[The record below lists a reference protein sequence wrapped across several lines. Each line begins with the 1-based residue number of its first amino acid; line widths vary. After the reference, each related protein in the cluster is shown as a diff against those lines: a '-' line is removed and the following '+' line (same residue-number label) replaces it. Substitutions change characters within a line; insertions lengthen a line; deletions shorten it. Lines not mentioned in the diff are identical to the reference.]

1 MTDRACRGGAACLPC
16 AVHKGGLVT
25 VSLLAF
31 CAKKCTPPMH
41 GECTIPRC
49 MAAAMYAWPRC
60 MAAAALC
67 ISLPSHSR
75 SCGMA
80 GILNQCGCG
89 MAGILNQLH
98 LCAADTCK
106 KFWLA
111 MHTAMHTDP
120 DSWPYS
126 LLSQRICLRLRHVA
140 HVEHVV
146 QHGAHGEA
154 PSKYVPRHHSAGGM
168 QWSWCNCLDG
178 IFRSG
183 LRVRTNIWS
192 LPDKQWWPTYGSVL
206 Q

>member
-31 CAKKCTPPMH
+31 CARKCTPPMH
-41 GECTIPRC
+41 GECT
-49 MAAAMYAWPRC
+49 
-60 MAAAALC
+60 
-67 ISLPSHSR
+67 
-75 SCGMA
+75 

-126 LLSQRICLRLRHVA
+126 LLSQRICLQLRHVA